1 MNLNRRPLEIPRML
15 HRSPAHSRGWVG
27 STLLI
32 GTILLSGAALA
43 AWKVSSLKR
52 SNAAGANQPEPTEV
66 VTAATAVER
75 PYRPTTTAIGTVL
88 ALQSITLRNEIAGTV
103 RQVRLESGRTV
114 EPGALLVALDVS
126 VEEAALEAEMARA
139 ALAQTTL
146 KRLESLSRH
155 QAVSQEEVDQARA
168 AHDVAQAQVA
178 QTRAII
184 ARKTIR
190 APFRARV
197 GLADVHPGQYLNEGT
212 ELTTLQGVAT
222 AAHVD
227 FDVAQRVAAG
237 LRVGDAV
244 GVIAGNDRSPV
255 PARIVAIDSR
265 VDATTRN
272 ASVRARIA
280 DASRVAVPGASV
292 RVLVPGGPPGKAVA
306 VPVSALRKGPE
317 GDHVFVLAT
326 AKDGKLRAEQR
337 PVRAGTVAGD
347 TVLLEDGLKPG
358 ERVATSG
365 SFKLRE
371 GVLVA
376 LAKDAPAPA
385 PAGGAK

>member
-1 MNLNRRPLEIPRML
+1 MP
-15 HRSPAHSRGWVG
+15 HRSPANRRGWIG

-32 GTILLSGAALA
+32 GTILITGAALA
-43 AWKVSSLKR
+43 TWKIAAIKR
-52 SNAAGANQPEPTEV
+52 SNAAGANQPEPMEV
-66 VTAATAVER
+66 VTAAIAVER

-88 ALQSITLRNEIAGTV
+88 ALQSITLSNEIAGTV
-103 RQVRLESGRTV
+103 RQVGLESGRTV
-114 EPGALLVALDVS
+114 EAGALLVALDVS
-126 VEEAALEAEMARA
+126 VEEAALEAETARA
-139 ALAQTTL
+139 RLAETTL
-146 KRLESLSRH
+146 KRLESLSQH

-168 AHDVAQAQVA
+168 AHDVAKAQVA

-222 AAHVD
+222 AANVD
-227 FDVAQRVAAG
+227 FAVAQRVAAG
-237 LRVGDAV
+237 LRVGDEV
-244 GVIAGNDRSPV
+244 GVTAGNDASPV

-272 ASVRARIA
+272 ASIRARIA

-326 AKDGKLRAEQR
+326 AKDGKLRAQQR
-337 PVRAGTVAGD
+337 PVRAGSVAGD
-347 TVLLEDGLKPG
+347 TVLLEDGLKAG
-358 ERVATSG
+358 EQVATSG

-376 LAKDAPAPA
+376 IAKDSTAA
-385 PAGGAK
+385 AGGAK

>member
-1 MNLNRRPLEIPRML
+1 ML
-15 HRSPAHSRGWVG
+15 HRSSANRRGWIG

-32 GTILLSGAALA
+32 GTILLTGAALA
-43 AWKVSSLKR
+43 TWKIASIKR
-52 SNAAGANQPEPTEV
+52 SNAAGANQPEPMEV

-88 ALQSITLRNEIAGTV
+88 ALQSITLSNEIAGTV
-103 RQVRLESGRTV
+103 RQVGLESGRTV
-114 EPGALLVALDVS
+114 EAGALLVALDVS
-126 VEEAALEAEMARA
+126 VEEAALEAETARA
-139 ALAQTTL
+139 RLAETTL

-222 AAHVD
+222 AANVD
-227 FDVAQRVAAG
+227 FAVAQRVAAG
-237 LRVGDAV
+237 LRVGDEV
-244 GVIAGNDRSPV
+244 GVTAGNDASPV
-255 PARIVAIDSR
+255 AARIVAIDSR

-272 ASVRARIA
+272 ASIRARIA
-280 DASRVAVPGASV
+280 DASRVAVPG
-292 RVLVPGGPPGKAVA
+292 
-306 VPVSALRKGPE
+306 
-317 GDHVFVLAT
+317 
-326 AKDGKLRAEQR
+326 
-337 PVRAGTVAGD
+337 D
-347 TVLLEDGLKPG
+347 TVLLEDGLKAG
-358 ERVATSG
+358 EQVATSG

-376 LAKDAPAPA
+376 VAKDSTAA
-385 PAGGAK
+385 AGGAK

>member
-1 MNLNRRPLEIPRML
+1 ML
-15 HRSPAHSRGWVG
+15 HRLPANRRGWIG

-32 GTILLSGAALA
+32 GTILLTGAALA
-43 AWKVSSLKR
+43 TWKIASIKR
-52 SNAAGANQPEPTEV
+52 SNAAGANQPEPMEV

-88 ALQSITLRNEIAGTV
+88 ALQSITLSNEIAGTV
-103 RQVRLESGRTV
+103 RQVGLESGRTV
-114 EPGALLVALDVS
+114 EAGALLVALDVS
-126 VEEAALEAEMARA
+126 VEEAALEAEAARA
-139 ALAQTTL
+139 ALAETTL
-146 KRLESLSRH
+146 KRLETLSRH

-168 AHDVAQAQVA
+168 ARDVAQAQVA

-227 FDVAQRVAAG
+227 FAVAQRVAAG
-237 LRVGDAV
+237 LRVGDEV
-244 GVIAGNDRSPV
+244 GVTAGNDVSPV
-255 PARIVAIDSR
+255 AARIVAIDSR

-272 ASVRARIA
+272 ASIRARIA

-292 RVLVPGGPPGKAVA
+292 RVLVPGGPLGKAVA

-326 AKDGKLRAEQR
+326 AKDGKLRAQQR

-358 ERVATSG
+358 EQVATSG

-376 LAKDAPAPA
+376 LAKAAPDS
-385 PAGGAK
+385 AGGAK